1 MVKTPTMA
9 SMKKR
14 DERCFDRFS
23 NVKGSCTQVS
33 NLFEWTDI
41 SMIEIHEKNTKNQ
54 PLAQVFRLKKYV
66 KEHFF

>member
-41 SMIEIHEKNTKNQ
+41 SIVFMHNKDAKNQ
-54 PLAQVFRLKKYV
+54 PLVQVFRLKKIR
-66 KEHFF
+66 